1 MIYLHSYI
9 LTPYP
14 KPFSLPA
21 QYRWMTNN
29 KDQRA
34 NYCLHPFELRT
45 SFLLLNGPVAHTLA
59 VFFLF
64 SRNRASDQIKRK
76 RILRTRRWRRI
87 KLRSALH
94 MCVSYWECIGILFF
108 VNETQIKKQQ
118 SNATKFE
125 NVGPSRHTARRVV
138 IFVIFF

>member
-1 MIYLHSYI
+1 MVPNSFISYYMYVKNNSFKIKKFDIHSYI

-59 VFFLF
+59 VFFYL
-64 SRNRASDQIKRK
+64 AVTGHQ
-76 RILRTRRWRRI
+76 
-87 KLRSALH
+87 
-94 MCVSYWECIGILFF
+94 
-108 VNETQIKKQQ
+108 
-118 SNATKFE
+118 TK
-125 NVGPSRHTARRVV
+125 
-138 IFVIFF
+138 

>member
-1 MIYLHSYI
+1 MYLILLFHTICTYVKNNSFKIKKFDIHSYI

-59 VFFLF
+59 VFFYL
-64 SRNRASDQIKRK
+64 AVTGHQ
-76 RILRTRRWRRI
+76 
-87 KLRSALH
+87 
-94 MCVSYWECIGILFF
+94 
-108 VNETQIKKQQ
+108 
-118 SNATKFE
+118 TK
-125 NVGPSRHTARRVV
+125 
-138 IFVIFF
+138 